1 MNFELIGS
9 IQNSKFKIQNFMR
22 LIFMGTPALAVP
34 CLELLREDHEI
45 VLVVTQ
51 PDKPSG
57 RGNKLTPSAI
67 KTRAIELGLPVAQ
80 PEKARDL
87 AFIEEL
93 RAVRPESMAVVA
105 YGQILPNAILDMPR
119 EFLSHGGCVNLHYS
133 LLPRW
138 RGAAPVQH
146 ALLNGDEI
154 TGVSCQWMAQK
165 LDAGDLILQREVP
178 ILPDETTGD
187 LWQRLTPI
195 GAEALREAMRL
206 VESATAPRLPQNEAH
221 ITYASMLDKE
231 HGRLDWN
238 ESATALHNRVRA
250 LNPWPGAW
258 CEFKGEVLKI
268 WRSQALEG
276 ASGGA
281 AGAIL
286 KIETES
292 MLLQTGDG
300 ILRISEVQAAGK
312 PRMNPAAW
320 SRGHHG
326 GMGNKFD

>member
-1 MNFELIGS
+1 M
-9 IQNSKFKIQNFMR
+9 K

-34 CLELLREDHEI
+34 CLDALREDHEI

-57 RGNKLTPSAI
+57 RGNKLTPSAV
-67 KTRAIELGLPVAQ
+67 KTRALELGLPVAQ
-80 PEKARDL
+80 PEKARNE

-105 YGQILPNAILDMPR
+105 YGQILPNAILAMPR
-119 EFLSHGGCVNLHYS
+119 EFLAHGGCVNLHYS

-146 ALLNGDEI
+146 ALLNGDET

-178 ILPDETTGD
+178 ILSDETTGD

-206 VESATAPRLPQNEAH
+206 VEAGTAPRLPQDEAH
-221 ITYASMLDKE
+221 ITYASMLEKE

-238 ESATALHNRVRA
+238 ESASALHNRVRA

-258 CEFKGEVLKI
+258 CEFRGEILKI
-268 WRSQALEG
+268 WRTQALEATPG
-276 ASGGA
+276 AS

-286 KIETES
+286 EIEAES
-292 MLLQTGDG
+292 LLMQTGDG
-300 ILRISEVQAAGK
+300 ILRVLEVQAPGK

-320 SRGHHG
+320 SRGARAG
-326 GMGNKFD
+326 IGEKFQYNANLRTSLEGFA